1 MLILTFE
8 EFNNKFNID
17 NSAMSDIRIK
27 DIGKDIS
34 LTPIEI
40 VMRDQTPNN
49 VSEPN
54 SNIIVNLHPTEGTH
68 WVLVIRR
75 EGGPVYYF
83 DSFGIETPPLFLEEY
98 VNLGSNERI
107 QQYDESY
114 CGAYCLYMI
123 YLIDRGFRINNAV
136 NILVNQCKYPGM
148 YNECFCLG
156 CNDKVNQGT
165 CFADDLRSSFAN
177 NDKVND
183 NQGTDSVRG
192 MPTCFTDDK
201 DNDNDKI
208 NDNDKVD
215 DNDNVKF
222 NDNDNDNDND
232 LRSSFAN
239 NVNANDNDNVNVYD
253 LRSSFAN
260 NDNDETIYQ
269 RNSYNQGGSYNPR
282 SSPNLDISPP
292 RSNIIQTSPI
302 AININDDLYSWLND
316 DDIITE
322 AAFPDNFRCIISG
335 PSECGKTFLLK
346 KLFLASIYFDKLYII
361 GPTGDQYHGIERINP
376 KADVEFIKDIKD
388 LPSPDKLPKDLKKL
402 MIFDDV
408 RAKEPVINEYFCRG
422 RHNNCNMIYLN
433 QNLFSL
439 DRQSVRENCNLFILF
454 EQRGKALI
462 SIYQDFFNNVE
473 LSYNDFAN
481 ICNKVWKEP
490 YNYIVIDITKNKN
503 INGKLR
509 INWDRRVL

>member
-8 EFNNKFNID
+8 EFNNNFNID

-40 VMRDQTPNN
+40 VMRDQTPDSINDN
-49 VSEPN
+49 N

-83 DSFGIETPPLFLEEY
+83 DSFGVETPPLFLEEY

-123 YLIDRGFRINNAV
+123 YLIDRGFRINNAL
-136 NILVNQCKYPGM
+136 NILVNQCKYPRM

-156 CNDKVNQGT
+156 CNDKVN
-165 CFADDLRSSFAN
+165 DLRSSFAN

-183 NQGTDSVRG
+183 NDN
-192 MPTCFTDDK
+192 DK
-201 DNDNDKI
+201 VNDNDKI
-208 NDNDKVD
+208 NDNDKVN

-222 NDNDNDNDND
+222 NDNDNDNDN
-232 LRSSFAN
+232 
-239 NVNANDNDNVNVYD
+239 VNANDNDNDNVNFYD
-253 LRSSFAN
+253 N
-260 NDNDETIYQ
+260 YNDETIYQ
-269 RNSYNQGGSYNPR
+269 RSSYNQEGSYNPR

-316 DDIITE
+316 DNIITE
-322 AAFPDNFRCIISG
+322 AEFPDNFRCIISG

-346 KLFLASIYFDKLYII
+346 KLFLSSIYFDKLYII
-361 GPTGDQYHGIERINP
+361 GPTGDQYEGIDRLSRNSVHNDE
-376 KADVEFIKDIKD
+376 ADVEFIKDIKD

-408 RAKEPVINEYFCRG
+408 RAKEPIINEYFCRG

-490 YNYIVIDITKNKN
+490 YNYIVIDITKNKK

-509 INWDRRVL
+509 INWDRRIL

>member
-1 MLILTFE
+1 MLILIFE
-8 EFNNKFNID
+8 EVNNKFNID
-17 NSAMSDIRIK
+17 NNAMSDIRIK

-40 VMRDQTPNN
+40 VMRDDKPEM

-75 EGGPVYYF
+75 EGGPTYYF
-83 DSFGIETPPLFLEEY
+83 DSFGVETPPLFLEEY
-98 VNLGSNERI
+98 VDLGSNERI

-123 YLIDRGFRINNAV
+123 YLIDRGFRTKSAL
-136 NILVNQCKYPGM
+136 NILINQCKYPGI
-148 YNECFCLG
+148 YNECSCWSCSRG
-156 CNDKVNQGT
+156 GDK
-165 CFADDLRSSFAN
+165 
-177 NDKVND
+177 
-183 NQGTDSVRG
+183 
-192 MPTCFTDDK
+192 DK
-201 DNDNDKI
+201 DN
-208 NDNDKVD
+208 V
-215 DNDNVKF
+215 
-222 NDNDNDNDND
+222 
-232 LRSSFAN
+232 
-239 NVNANDNDNVNVYD
+239 NDNVND

-260 NDNDETIYQ
+260 NDNDNVNDNVNDKDNVIDNDNNNFIYLFDEKYQ
-269 RNSYNQGGSYNPR
+269 RSKSNRNSNSN
-282 SSPNLDISPP
+282 SISNSPTN
-292 RSNIIQTSPI
+292 NIREAVSPI
-302 AININDDLYSWLND
+302 SVNINDDLYSWLND

-346 KLFLASIYFDKLYII
+346 KLILASIYFDKLYII
-361 GPTGDQYHGIERINP
+361 GPTGDQYHGIERLNP
-376 KADVEFIKDIKD
+376 KADVEFIKDIKH
-388 LPSPDKLPKDLKKL
+388 LPSPDKLPKDLKKI

-454 EQRGKALI
+454 EQRGKVLA
-462 SIYQDFFNNVE
+462 SIYQDFFNNIE

-503 INGKLR
+503 INGKLW
-509 INWDRRVL
+509 INWGRRVL

>member
-1 MLILTFE
+1 MFILTSD

-34 LTPIEI
+34 LSPIEI
-40 VMRDQTPNN
+40 VMRDQTPDPRSGYTNN
-49 VSEPN
+49 TSEPN
-54 SNIIVNLHPTEGTH
+54 VNINANLHQTDGTH

-83 DSFGIETPPLFLEEY
+83 DSFGVETPPLFLKEY
-98 VNLGSNERI
+98 VDLGSNQRI

-123 YLIDRGFRINNAV
+123 YLIDRGFRVKTAL
-136 NILVNQCKYPGM
+136 NILVNQCKYPGI

-156 CNDKVNQGT
+156 CNVNDHDNQGT
-165 CFADDLRSSFAN
+165 CFADDKYNVNVSN
-177 NDKVND
+177 N
-183 NQGTDSVRG
+183 
-192 MPTCFTDDK
+192 
-201 DNDNDKI
+201 DNDNDLRSI
-208 NDNDKVD
+208 FTN
-215 DNDNVKF
+215 

-232 LRSSFAN
+232 NS
-239 NVNANDNDNVNVYD
+239 NDNDNDND
-253 LRSSFAN
+253 ID
-260 NDNDETIYQ
+260 NDNDNDNFNNNDKVIYQ
-269 RNSYNQGGSYNPR
+269 FGEKHQKGKPNNNSPTNTIREAVQQSCFAN
-282 SSPNLDISPP
+282 
-292 RSNIIQTSPI
+292 SPI
-302 AININDDLYSWLND
+302 SVNINEDLESWLND
-316 DDIITE
+316 DNIITE
-322 AAFPDNFRCIISG
+322 ATFPDNFKCIISG

-346 KLFLASIYFDKLYII
+346 KLILASIYFDKLYII
-361 GPTGDQYHGIERINP
+361 GPTGDQYNGLERINP
-376 KADVEFIKDIKD
+376 KANIEFIKDIKD

-408 RAKEPVINEYFCRG
+408 RAKEPVINEYFLRG

-454 EQRGKALI
+454 EQRGKVLA
-462 SIYQDFFNNVE
+462 SINQDFFNNVE

-490 YNYIVIDITKNKN
+490 YNYIVIDITKNKI

-509 INWDRRVL
+509 INWDWRVL